1 MATSS
6 LTNMS
11 VPLASDQSTK
21 NQGLLMPKLK
31 YRFRVSFQ
39 NFGVSG
45 TVTELTKQVV
55 DFTRPNVTFDNI
67 DLPIYN
73 STIKLAGKYNWTDV
87 TCNLRDDAA
96 GNVSRL
102 VGEQLQKQLDFAEM
116 SSASSGFDY
125 KFTTVF
131 EVLDGGN
138 GANKTIALETW
149 EIYGCYLQGVN
160 YGDMS
165 YGSNEAAQIALT
177 IRFDNAIQTPPGS
190 GVGAPIDNV
199 ARTIGLATGVG
210 VAQ

>member
-6 LTNMS
+6 LTKMT
-11 VPLASDQSTK
+11 VPLASDQSNS

-31 YRFRVSFQ
+31 YRFRVTFQ
-39 NFGVSG
+39 NFGVS
-45 TVTELTKQVV
+45 TPVTELTKQVV
-55 DFTRPNVTFDNI
+55 DFSRPNVTFDNI

-73 STIKLAGKYNWTDV
+73 STIKLAGKYTWADV
-87 TCNLRDDAA
+87 TCNLRDDAG

-116 SSASSGFDY
+116 SSASSGIDY

-138 GANKTIALETW
+138 GANTPIALETW

-160 YGDMS
+160 YGDMN
-165 YGSNEAAQIALT
+165 YGSNEAAQIAMT
-177 IRFDNAIQTPPGS
+177 IRFDNALQTPAGS
-190 GVGAPIDNV
+190 GVGAAVGRSLGDV
-199 ARTIGLATGVG
+199 ATGVG